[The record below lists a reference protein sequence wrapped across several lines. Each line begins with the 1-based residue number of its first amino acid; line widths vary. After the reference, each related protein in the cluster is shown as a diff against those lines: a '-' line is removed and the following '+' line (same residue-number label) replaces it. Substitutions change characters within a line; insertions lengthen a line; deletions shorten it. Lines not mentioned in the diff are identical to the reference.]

1 MVRYHLK
8 RLAMPRTWLV
18 NRKTNKYSV
27 RPTGS
32 GHPFELGL
40 PAVYVFRD
48 LLKIADNTREVRYI
62 IFNKGIL
69 VNGKKI
75 DDHRFLIG
83 YLDVITIP
91 ELKASYRL
99 VLTDKKKLD
108 VVEIDNKE
116 STLKIK
122 KVLGKTVLKGGK
134 VQTNYS
140 DGTNETSSDKYK
152 IDDSVLFDI
161 SSNKVKEVLPL
172 AEKALVAMLFGQ
184 YAGMT
189 GTVEKISGK
198 VVFVNVGDKTY
209 EAKRENVFVIGKTT
223 PAVKVSP

>member
-32 GHPFELGL
+32 GHPFELGI

-48 LLKIADNTREVRYI
+48 LLKMADNTREVRYM

-69 VNGKKI
+69 VNGNKI
-75 DDHRFLIG
+75 DDHRYLIG

-91 ELKASYRL
+91 ELKVSYRV
-99 VLTDKKKLD
+99 VLTDKRKID
-108 VVEIDNKE
+108 VVQIDDKE
-116 STLKIK
+116 ANIKVKKII
-122 KVLGKTVLKGGK
+122 GKTVLKGGK
-134 VQTNYS
+134 VQVNFS
-140 DGTNETSSDKYK
+140 DGTNEISSEKYN
-152 IDDSVLFDI
+152 IGDSVVFDI
-161 SSNKVKEVLPL
+161 STKKIKEVLPL
-172 AEKALVAMLFGQ
+172 NEKALVAMLFGQ

-189 GTVEKISGK
+189 GKVEKISGQTI
-198 VVFVNVGDKTY
+198 FVNVGDKTY
-209 EAKRENVFVIGKTT
+209 EAKREHVFVIGK
-223 PAVKVSP
+223 AHAVVKVSP